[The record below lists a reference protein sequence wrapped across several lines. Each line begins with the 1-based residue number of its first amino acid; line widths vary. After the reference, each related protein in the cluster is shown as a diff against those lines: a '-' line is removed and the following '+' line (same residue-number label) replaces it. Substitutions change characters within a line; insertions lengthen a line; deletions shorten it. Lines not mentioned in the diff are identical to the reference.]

1 MVEKTERSKSL
12 NESDQASDPEQ
23 KDGEQLS
30 KLAQRRQDKLTV
42 KEDEKLN

>member
-1 MVEKTERSKSL
+1 MVEKIERSKSL
-12 NESDQASDPEQ
+12 NESEQATDSEQ
-23 KDGEQLS
+23 KEGEQLS